1 LRLCVEFL
9 VFSGESKME
18 KATSLESTKDE
29 RSALMAEITRRIRA
43 VSDPQRI
50 ILFGSYARGEPG
62 PGSDLDLLII
72 KDEVD
77 STRAEAARIYRVLA
91 DLTVPVDV
99 VVVRTA
105 YVQRYGDLVG
115 TVVRPALREG
125 KVLYAR

>member
-1 LRLCVEFL
+1 
-9 VFSGESKME
+9 ME
-18 KATSLESTKDE
+18 RVVTSEEALDEDLE
-29 RSALMAEITRRIRA
+29 LLAEVTRRIRA
-43 VSDPQRI
+43 VSDPQQI
-50 ILFGSYARGEPG
+50 ILFGSYARGDANPD
-62 PGSDLDLLII
+62 SDLDLLVI

-77 STRAEAARIYRVLA
+77 STRAEATRIYHALA
-91 DLTVPVDV
+91 DLTVPIDV

>member
-1 LRLCVEFL
+1 ML
-9 VFSGESKME
+9 
-18 KATSLESTKDE
+18 
-29 RSALMAEITRRIRA
+29 AEITRRIRA
-43 VSDPQRI
+43 VSDPQQI
-50 ILFGSYARGEPG
+50 ILFGSYARGDASPD
-62 PGSDLDLLII
+62 SDLDLLVV

-77 STRAEAARIYRVLA
+77 STRAEAARIYRALA
-91 DLTVPVDV
+91 DLTIPIDV